1 MTTQTT
7 TASLKEFLDTLAGS
21 KEVGLVIAEGQKE
34 LKDFSKLLDD
44 AGFNRSIG
52 IANVFESQKSYIIV
66 DENIGKSI
74 YDFPVQYPTGQVEI
88 FDNKDMRSKI
98 FSPDYRLGIVL
109 LVVQDVLNNLQTKGF
124 DLLSA
129 VGPAYRS

>member
-1 MTTQTT
+1 MATQTT

-21 KEVGLVIAEGQKE
+21 KEVGLVIAEDQKN
-34 LKDFSKLLDD
+34 LKNLSKLLDD

-52 IANVFESQKSYIIV
+52 ITNVFESQKSYIIV

-74 YDFPVQYPTGQVEI
+74 YDFAVQYPTGQVEI
-88 FDNKDMRSKI
+88 FDDKDMWSKV
-98 FSPDYRLGIVL
+98 FSPDYRSGIVL
-109 LVVQDVLNNLQTKGF
+109 LVAQGILNNLQTKGF